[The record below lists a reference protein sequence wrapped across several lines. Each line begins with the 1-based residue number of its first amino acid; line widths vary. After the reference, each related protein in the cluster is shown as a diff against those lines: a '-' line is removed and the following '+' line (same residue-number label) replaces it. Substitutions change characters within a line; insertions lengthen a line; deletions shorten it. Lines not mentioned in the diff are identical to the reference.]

1 MAILDIC
8 RPETELS
15 LQILKVAK
23 LATNSKK
30 SSAIMGQKCGG
41 HYYNTEAYTGTIEG
55 SLRVKQ
61 AELETNIREV

>member
-8 RPETELS
+8 RPDTELS
-15 LQILKVAK
+15 LQILK
-23 LATNSKK
+23 LATICK

>member
-1 MAILDIC
+1 MATLDIC

-15 LQILKVAK
+15 LQILKIAK
-23 LATNSKK
+23 LATNCK
-30 SSAIMGQKCGG
+30 STAIMGQKCGG

-61 AELETNIREV
+61 AELETNLREV